1 MKYRI
6 QTTLYYL
13 TIFLESV
20 IGIFLILG
28 VVFSIMGL
36 ASSLDFLHLLD
47 NPAHITEYL
56 GLVATITLSIE
67 FTKMLCTHSLDSV
80 VEVLSMAIAREIIA
94 HETTAIQNLLGVIA
108 IAVLF
113 TVRKYCFISQ
123 LDKSDNIVHRSLTKD
138 TLNGLLHI
146 RPKDIEAEAAE
157 KEETAAGKH

>member
-1 MKYRI
+1 
-6 QTTLYYL
+6 
-13 TIFLESV
+13 
-20 IGIFLILG
+20 
-28 VVFSIMGL
+28 
-36 ASSLDFLHLLD
+36 
-47 NPAHITEYL
+47 
-56 GLVATITLSIE
+56 
-67 FTKMLCTHSLDSV
+67 
-80 VEVLSMAIAREIIA
+80 MAIAREIIA